1 MSFNIPV
8 PRTGTGERE
17 ITNAEIAY
25 HSVIRPMLRKLDGE
39 REVAFLG
46 RRFRVTGEDVEQLSG
61 KPAHIN
67 CKGVLVWYFTFGGEG
82 EPSFEFASLQ
92 SFSHGIFRG
101 AAWEPYTGASL
112 SEFRGTAAAL
122 GAGFL
127 RRERYGEAWL
137 LFALPKVPVLLTY
150 SEADEEFPAVLD
162 IKFGKNA
169 DTFLPFETL
178 AVLHGLIKREFGAW
192 GARPRPALQG

>member
-1 MSFNIPV
+1 M
-8 PRTGTGERE
+8 
-17 ITNAEIAY
+17 TNAEIAY
-25 HSVIRPMLRKLDGE
+25 CGVIRPMLRELDGE
-39 REVAFLG
+39 REVMFLG
-46 RRFRVTGEDVEQLSG
+46 RRFRVTREDVEQLSG
-61 KPAHIN
+61 KPAHVN

-92 SFSHGIFRG
+92 SFSHGIFRD
-101 AAWEPYTGASL
+101 AAWAPGIGASL
-112 SEFRGTAAAL
+112 AEFKETAAAL

-137 LFALPKVPVLLTY
+137 LFALPKVPALLTY
-150 SEADEEFPAVLD
+150 SEADEEYPAMLD

-178 AVLHGLIKREFGAW
+178 AVLHGLIKSEFRAG
-192 GARPRPALQG
+192 GGRL